1 MILNVLHLPIPSLI
15 ARSRRAIIDVS
26 LLLPCMRN
34 SWLHART
41 RTHRNIRET
50 RARRRRGG
58 GSVSRRTV
66 GTRTGPGS
74 GISGGRGTPS
84 TPRMQPIYLDS
95 RRVGLC
101 APSSSILE
109 EVATCSVLY
118 HRRFFH
124 VTPNLSCR
132 DDFWLFLFCWEEE
145 VFSFFFFKS
154 ARIQR
159 NFNFV

>member
-1 MILNVLHLPIPSLI
+1 MILNILHLPHPLPDRSISTSNNRCVSPPSVYAKFL
-15 ARSRRAIIDVS
+15 A
-26 LLLPCMRN
+26 
-34 SWLHART
+34 T
-41 RTHRNIRET
+41 RTHTHAPKHSRNA
-50 RARRRRGG
+50 RAEKEGG

-132 DDFWLFLFCWEEE
+132 DDF
-145 VFSFFFFKS
+145 
-154 ARIQR
+154 
-159 NFNFV
+159 